1 MKGLNE
7 VENRFKYSEKTS
19 PARLVLSHLDKDTT
33 LPFKRTQ
40 AQPTIINQIEKT

>member
-19 PARLVLSHLDKDTT
+19 TPMLVLSHLGKDTT
-33 LPFKRTQ
+33 PPFKRTQ
-40 AQPTIINQIEKT
+40 A